1 MKNLKW
7 FVDRIGNYVSTGY
20 NKIYIID
27 RNKAAELYSM
37 QFRSDMVFLDVPD
50 FEG

>member
-7 FVDRIGNYVSTGY
+7 FVDRIGTCVSTGY
-20 NKIYIID
+20 TSHFIHD